1 MMNITGLMTEILKRW
16 FLLGII
22 TAIVLAK
29 LVPSVG
35 VKGGDLTSEAVV
47 YVFSDIEAVH
57 VVQVPYTLSTP
68 SSTSLSR

>member
-35 VKGGDLTSEAVV
+35 VKGGDLTSVV
-47 YVFSDIEAVH
+47 YVFSDIEAVY